1 MKSLI
6 ALLLF
11 LTPLEP
17 APNDSSHINET
28 EIARAMRKAVRQA
41 DSTLLKKTALGEW
54 RDYVK
59 LATME
64 LDPELRPLV
73 LIKFDEDVSFR
84 NQLKKLIE
92 WEYHWRKKET
102 DFYLYYYR
110 WDQPPPDII
119 VDVQDAHCRAL
130 AESFQIE
137 FKEKIPYRYDLT
149 ATKSTVYP
157 FDDLRGGIVSPH
169 PFDLEKSATAI
180 FNLIGAEPFC
190 LIAPL
195 ARIYGSYY
203 QNPSTAEAYYHKCLQ
218 EVQEQKYISVT
229 KLFSRQQF
237 DTESSAEWY
246 SSYCF
251 AYKLKQ
257 TFSPPQIA
265 ELLSQ
270 TTSDMSPADFR
281 QVFDDI
287 FGLLPEEFEQERIL
301 GDAINKI

>member
-6 ALLLF
+6 ALLL
-11 LTPLEP
+11 LLAPLESV
-17 APNDSSHINET
+17 PNDSSHVNET
-28 EIARAMRKAVRQA
+28 EIARAMRMAVREA
-41 DSTLLKKTALGEW
+41 DSTLLKKTALGDW

-59 LATME
+59 LASMQLE
-64 LDPELRPLV
+64 PELRPLV

-84 NQLKKLIE
+84 NQFKKLIE
-92 WEYHWRKKET
+92 WEYHWLKRET

-119 VDVQDAHCRAL
+119 VEVQDAHCRAL
-130 AESFQIE
+130 AETFQIE

-149 ATKSTVYP
+149 ATESTVYP

-169 PFDLEKSATAI
+169 PFDLEKSARAI

-190 LIAPL
+190 LIEAL
-195 ARIYGSYY
+195 ARIYGTYY

-218 EVQEQKYISVT
+218 ETQRQEYVSIVE
-229 KLFSRQQF
+229 LFSKQQF
-237 DTESSAEWY
+237 DTESSVEWY

-251 AYKLKQ
+251 AYKLNQ

-265 ELLSQ
+265 EFLSQ
-270 TTSDMSPADFR
+270 SSSEMSLADFR

-287 FGLLPEEFEQERIL
+287 FGVLPEKFEQQRIL
-301 GDAINKI
+301 QDAVNKI